1 MSDLDLVVIGDI
13 NPDLV
18 ISAPDLRVEFGQ
30 REALADSADLHLG
43 GSAAIT
49 ACAASRLGLRVA
61 FCGLVGDDQYGGFCL
76 AAMQE
81 HGVDTAAVRRDRNVS
96 TGLTVILQRDGDRA
110 IVTHLGSIGTLSR
123 QHLDREVIGRARHV
137 HVGSYF
143 LLDGLRDE
151 LPGLFDDLRAA
162 GTTTSLDT
170 NDDPRGTFDVD
181 AMLDRCDV
189 LLPNEAEARRMTG
202 AESTSEAAA
211 RLARRVGTIVVTTA
225 AGALARRGA
234 DVVDARRATRRAGHD
249 RRHHRSRRQLRRR
262 VPLRLPARMGSRSL
276 GGRRPV
282 RGDPI
287 ADSGA
292 VAPAPSRLN
301 RLRPMAEVEL
311 RGVGKTFPNGF
322 EALHDLSLTVADGEF
337 LVLVGPSGCG
347 KSTALNIVAGLETCT
362 TGDVR
367 VGDRVVTHEPPKRRD
382 VAMVFQDYALYPHMT
397 VARNIGFPLELAKVN
412 KAEIRARV
420 AEAARILDLHAQLG
434 KKPGQLSGGQKQ
446 RVAMGRAIVR
456 RPSVFLMDEPLSN
469 LDAKLRVQMRT
480 EIARLQAELEV
491 TTIYVTHDQVEA
503 MTMGDRVAV
512 MLDGRLQQL
521 DTPKTLYAAPAEPVR
536 RRVHRVAG
544 DEPGARQGRAGR

>member
-30 REALADSADLHLG
+30 REALADSAELHLG

-211 RLARRVGTIVVTTA
+211 LLARRVGTIVVTTA
-225 AGALARRGA
+225 AGALARHGA
-234 DVVDARRATRRAGHD
+234 DVADLDAPLVEPDTIVDTIGAGDNFDAGFLYGFLHGWDLARAVDAG
-249 RRHHRSRRQLRRR
+249 
-262 VPLRLPARMGSRSL
+262 
-276 GGRRPV
+276 
-282 RGDPI
+282 
-287 ADSGA
+287 
-292 VAPAPSRLN
+292 
-301 RLRPMAEVEL
+301 
-311 RGVGKTFPNGF
+311 
-322 EALHDLSLTVADGEF
+322 
-337 LVLVGPSGCG
+337 
-347 KSTALNIVAGLETCT
+347 
-362 TGDVR
+362 
-367 VGDRVVTHEPPKRRD
+367 
-382 VAMVFQDYALYPHMT
+382 
-397 VARNIGFPLELAKVN
+397 
-412 KAEIRARV
+412 
-420 AEAARILDLHAQLG
+420 
-434 KKPGQLSGGQKQ
+434 
-446 RVAMGRAIVR
+446 
-456 RPSVFLMDEPLSN
+456 
-469 LDAKLRVQMRT
+469 
-480 EIARLQAELEV
+480 
-491 TTIYVTHDQVEA
+491 
-503 MTMGDRVAV
+503 
-512 MLDGRLQQL
+512 
-521 DTPKTLYAAPAEPVR
+521 LYAATQSLTGR
-536 RRVHRVAG
+536 G
-544 DEPGARQGRAGR
+544 GTGALSTQSVETNG